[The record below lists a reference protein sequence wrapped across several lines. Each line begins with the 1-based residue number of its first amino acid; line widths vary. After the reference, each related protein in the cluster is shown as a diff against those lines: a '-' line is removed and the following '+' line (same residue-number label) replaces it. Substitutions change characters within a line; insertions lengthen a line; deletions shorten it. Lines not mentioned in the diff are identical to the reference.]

1 VVRQGSATP
10 GIDRASDDIGQRID
24 QGLRSGRISQREA
37 RMLHRQHRTIE
48 RHEAAYRSDGVVTQ
62 QERRQL
68 RNELGALRGQ
78 VERLINPR
86 G

>member
-1 VVRQGSATP
+1 
-10 GIDRASDDIGQRID
+10 
-24 QGLRSGRISQREA
+24 
-37 RMLHRQHRTIE
+37 
-48 RHEAAYRSDGVVTQ
+48 VTQ

-68 RNELGALRGQ
+68 RNELAALRDQ